1 MKPKKILCAAV
12 ICALC
17 LGLPVP
23 MAHAA
28 GTYTEPGSN
37 SYTQNWANPVK
48 CHTISDAKGNMTAMY
63 SIWNG
68 SEQSL
73 NIDKFSSSGT
83 KLSHKSVSVPGKTW
97 GGSVFQAEDGCH
109 YIATGNDGN
118 TAFYIS
124 KYSADWKPQGTA
136 SIRKDESYTTTAF
149 DAGNC
154 DMTMIGKM
162 LIVHAA
168 RLRRDGHQSN
178 TTFYIDTASMKP
190 TYITGDYGFDHV
202 SHSFSQ
208 FVRSSGNQLFM
219 VDHGDAYPRSVYLQ
233 SYETQQTEEG
243 LTQKSGQSLSLMDIW
258 GNTGANYTGTTV
270 DGFELGSR
278 GHIVAGT
285 SVPHQKFTSQKQ
297 FEDYEGCNNVYVA
310 VVNKDLKTSHLKWLT
325 SYGKEVRIRNLELI
339 KINDDR
345 FVLLYGLERNGEMES
360 TCCMEV
366 DSAGT
371 VLQTSS
377 LEKPFYCTS
386 EPSISEDVL
395 TWCHYVE
402 SELGNFL
409 VMSQWNLDTGG
420 FQVFSLDT
428 GIKSK
433 ISRITAVSGETY
445 APGKTYEVAMR
456 VYSSVFK
463 EHFPT
468 APAVW
473 KSSDPDV
480 VEVLKDETILGRSVW
495 NKASKETSTKIKTK
509 KAGAAT
515 LTCKVGDQT
524 GTIKLQVKGPVEKL
538 SFSKKKVTLKLGQSY
553 KAVVSGSNGNKITW
567 KSSNAKV
574 AKVSKTGTITG
585 LKKGKAT
592 ISASAGG
599 KKAELTVI
607 VSGKKWTPPKA
618 TITSLRKNT
627 KTAMTV
633 KWKKQSGITGYRIS
647 YGTSKKLKKA
657 KTITVGKAAASSKT
671 IKKLKTGKTYYVK
684 VRTYKKAQINGKKT
698 TLYSKWSKTEKVSLK

>member
-17 LGLPVP
+17 LGMPVP
-23 MAHAA
+23 AVHAA

-37 SYTQNWANPVK
+37 SCTQDWANPVK
-48 CHTISDAKGNMTAMY
+48 CHTISNADGNVDILY
-63 SIWNG
+63 SVWNG
-68 SEQSL
+68 SQQSL
-73 NIDKFSSSGT
+73 NIDKFSPSGA

-97 GGSVFQAEDGCH
+97 GGTVFQAADGYN
-109 YIATGNDGN
+109 YIASGNDSN

-124 KYSADWKPQGTA
+124 KYSADWELIKTA
-136 SIRKDESYTTTAF
+136 AIGKDESYTATAF
-149 DAGNC
+149 DGGNC
-154 DMTMIGKM
+154 DMTMIGEC
-162 LIVHAA
+162 LIVHGA
-168 RLRRDGHQSN
+168 RGRKDGHQSN
-178 TTFYIDTASMKP
+178 ATFYIDTKTMKP
-190 TYITGDYGFDHV
+190 TYVTGEFGFDHV

-208 FVRSSGNQLFM
+208 FVRSNGNQLFM
-219 VDHGDAYPRSVYLQ
+219 VDHGDAYPRSVYMQ
-233 SYETQQTEEG
+233 SYETEQTAEG
-243 LTQKSGQSLSLMDIW
+243 LTQKNKKTLSVMDIW
-258 GNTGANYTGTTV
+258 GDTGANYTGTTV

-285 SVPHQKFTSQKQ
+285 SIPHHKFASQKQ
-297 FEDYEGCNNVYVA
+297 FEDYEGSNNVYVA
-310 VVNKDLKTSHLKWLT
+310 LVNKDLKTSNLKWLT
-325 SYGKEVRIRNLELI
+325 SYDKEIQVRNLELI

-345 FVLLYGLERNGEMES
+345 FVLLYGLEKNGEMES
-360 TCCMEV
+360 TCCIEV

-371 VLQTSS
+371 ILETSS

-420 FQVFSLDT
+420 FQVFPLDT

-433 ISRITAVSGETY
+433 ISRITAESGGNY
-445 APGKTYEVAMR
+445 GPGKTYEVAMH

-473 KSSDPDV
+473 KSSNPDV
-480 VEVLKDETILGRSVW
+480 VEVLKDETILGQSVR
-495 NKASKETSTKIKTK
+495 NGASKETTTKIKAK

-515 LTCKVGDQT
+515 LTCRVGDQT
-524 GTIKLQVKGPVEKL
+524 GTLKLQVKGPVKKL
-538 SFSKKKVTLKLGQSY
+538 SFSKKKITLKLGQSY

-585 LKKGKAT
+585 LKKGNAT
-592 ISASAGG
+592 VTASAGG
-599 KKAELTVI
+599 KKAVLSVT
-607 VSGKKWTPPKA
+607 VSGQKWTPPK
-618 TITSLRKNT
+618 TVITSLRKNT
-627 KTAMTV
+627 TNAMTV
-633 KWKKQSGITGYRIS
+633 NWKKRSGVTGYQIS
-647 YGTSKKLKKA
+647 YGTSKKLRKA
-657 KTITVGKAAASSKT
+657 KNATVGKASASART
-671 IKKLKTGKTYYVK
+671 IKKLKSGKTYYVK
-684 VRTYKKAQINGKKT
+684 VRAYKKAQINGKKT